1 MNKLK
6 VYVFYPFLIFLLVF
20 IWIAV
25 LFALGIETNQ
35 TWVWICGLLIVII
48 GVSIL
53 AKRSKPTTI
62 NERAKIGVVWSL
74 MFILFDALTV
84 VPLEGWSYYADW
96 RVFLP
101 YIVPII
107 LTPLIASLEKC
118 RLKETAR
125 KPYA

>member
-6 VYVFYPFLIFLLVF
+6 VYFLYPFLIFLFVF
-20 IWIAV
+20 IWVAA

-48 GVSIL
+48 GVLIL

-62 NERAKIGVVWSL
+62 KEGAKIGVVWSL
-74 MFILFDALTV
+74 LFILFDALTV
-84 VPLEGWSYYADW
+84 VPLQGLSYYTDW

-101 YIVPII
+101 YIVPLII
-107 LTPLIASLEKC
+107 TPLIAILEKR
-118 RLKETAR
+118 RLKETALR
-125 KPYA
+125 

>member
-1 MNKLK
+1 MNKFK
-6 VYVFYPFLIFLLVF
+6 VYFLYSLLIFSLVF
-20 IWIAV
+20 IWVAV
-25 LFALGIETNQ
+25 LFALGIETDQ

-48 GVSIL
+48 GVSIF

-62 NERAKIGVVWSL
+62 IEGAKIGIVWSL

-84 VPLEGWSYYADW
+84 VPLVGWSYYSDW

-101 YIVPII
+101 YFVPII
-107 LTPLIASLEKC
+107 LTPLIASLEKR
-118 RLKETAR
+118 RLKKTAR

>member
-1 MNKLK
+1 MNKMK
-6 VYVFYPFLIFLLVF
+6 VYFLYPFLIFLLVF

-25 LFALGIETNQ
+25 LFALSIETDQ
-35 TWVWICGLLIVII
+35 TWVWICGLIIVII
-48 GVSIL
+48 GISIS

-62 NERAKIGVVWSL
+62 NEGAKIGVVWSL

-84 VPLEGWSYYADW
+84 VPLQGWSYYADW

-107 LTPLIASLEKC
+107 VTPLIASLEKR

-125 KPYA
+125 KP

>member
-25 LFALGIETNQ
+25 LFALGFETNQ